1 MLGGVMLSSLFGVV
15 RCVSEVPVRDMRM
28 VPGLHMIAGFV
39 MLRGFAVVPGCVL
52 VVLGCLMMVRS
63 AFVICH
69 DLWFSFSEQN
79 RTWIDRRVH
88 GYNPSDSVDNQMN
101 CW

>member
-1 MLGGVMLSSLFGVV
+1 MLSSLFSVM
-15 RCVSEVPVRDMRM
+15 RCVVEVPLRDVRM

-39 MLRGFAVVPGCVL
+39 MFGGFAVVPGCVL

-69 DLWFSFSEQN
+69 GLWFSFSEQN
-79 RTWIDRRVH
+79 RTWIDRRVP
-88 GYNPSDSVDNQMN
+88 GL
-101 CW
+101 

>member
-1 MLGGVMLSSLFGVV
+1 VAVLCGVMLYSLFGVV
-15 RCVSEVPVRDMRM
+15 RGVSEVPVRDVRM
-28 VPGLHMIAGFV
+28 MPGLHMIAGFV

-69 DLWFSFSEQN
+69 GLCFSL
-79 RTWIDRRVH
+79 
-88 GYNPSDSVDNQMN
+88 
-101 CW
+101 